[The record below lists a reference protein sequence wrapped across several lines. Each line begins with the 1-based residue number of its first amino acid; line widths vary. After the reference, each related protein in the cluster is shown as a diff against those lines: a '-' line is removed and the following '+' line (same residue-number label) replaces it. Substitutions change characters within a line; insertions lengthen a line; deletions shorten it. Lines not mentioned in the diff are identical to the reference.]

1 MGCMCSQLASK
12 FAFFPPS
19 PPTYQIKK
27 LDNGK
32 LSVVS
37 SSSSSS
43 SSSSTPFPVGDDAS
57 LDVLLIDT
65 KYGNKIVGF
74 YLKNP
79 YARLTLLYSH
89 GNAADLGQLYDLF
102 VQLKV
107 NLRVN
112 LMGYDY
118 SGYGAS
124 TGKPSESNTYADIE
138 AVYECLQSEYGISQ
152 EDLILYG
159 QSVGSGPTLH
169 LAAKLPRLRGVV
181 LHSGILSGLRVLC
194 HVKFTF
200 CFDIY
205 PNINKIQ
212 KVKCPVLVIH
222 GTEDD
227 VVNWLH
233 GNGLWKMAR
242 EPYEPLWIKGG
253 GHCNLELYPDYILH
267 LRKFIYE
274 MENMTTEIRLNRI
287 RQSLHL
293 PRRSDTTSSSTTTIN
308 VAGGPSVRVVGN
320 LAAETAAGNRNAC
333 RVPAA
338 VGNRNACR
346 VPAAAGNRNACR
358 VPAASG
364 NRNACRVPAASGNR
378 NACRVP
384 AAAGNRNVRRRNACW
399 DPAAAG
405 NRNACQVPAAAGNR
419 NACWDP
425 AAAGNRNACQVPA
438 AAGNRN
444 ACQVPAAAGNRNACQ
459 VPAAAG
465 NRNARRQNACWDPAA
480 ASSV

>member
-1 MGCMCSQLASK
+1 MGCMFSELAAK

-19 PPTYQIKK
+19 PPTYQVKK
-27 LDNGK
+27 RDNGK
-32 LSVVS
+32 LTAVSAS
-37 SSSSSS
+37 SSSSM
-43 SSSSTPFPVGDDAS
+43 PMPLAADDSS

-65 KYGNKIVGF
+65 KRGNKVVAF

-138 AVYECLQSEYGISQ
+138 AVYQCLQTEYGVSQ

-169 LAAKLPRLRGVV
+169 LASKLPRLRGVV

-200 CFDIY
+200 CCDIY
-205 PNINKIQ
+205 KNINKIK

-233 GNGLWKMAR
+233 GNKLWKMAR
-242 EPYEPLWIKGG
+242 DPYEPLWIKGG
-253 GHCNLELYPDYILH
+253 GHCNLELYPDYIRH
-267 LRKFIYE
+267 LCRFIQE
-274 MENMTTEIRLNRI
+274 MENMNTKIRLNKI
-287 RQSLHL
+287 RQELHL
-293 PRRSDTTSSSTTTIN
+293 PIRSNTNTGSANRCWRIKCCQPKCQECPKLSCAKCCWKPKWPKCWI
-308 VAGGPSVRVVGN
+308 PSCVNCCWWPKCPKCLRPCCCIPKCLRPLRCTN
-320 LAAETAAGNRNAC
+320 CFNWQCCCTKCFNWQCCCTKCFNWRCCCIETN
-333 RVPAA
+333 
-338 VGNRNACR
+338 
-346 VPAAAGNRNACR
+346 
-358 VPAASG
+358 SG
-364 NRNACRVPAASGNR
+364 LNGKQD
-378 NACRVP
+378 
-384 AAAGNRNVRRRNACW
+384 G
-399 DPAAAG
+399 
-405 NRNACQVPAAAGNR
+405 
-419 NACWDP
+419 
-425 AAAGNRNACQVPA
+425 
-438 AAGNRN
+438 
-444 ACQVPAAAGNRNACQ
+444 
-459 VPAAAG
+459 
-465 NRNARRQNACWDPAA
+465 
-480 ASSV
+480 

>member
-1 MGCMCSQLASK
+1 MGCMFSQLASK
-12 FAFFPPS
+12 FAFFPPT
-19 PPTYQIKK
+19 PPTYQIEKRE
-27 LDNGK
+27 NGK
-32 LSVVS
+32 LAVVAS
-37 SSSSSS
+37 SSSM
-43 SSSSTPFPVGDDAS
+43 PIPVADDTS
-57 LDVLLIDT
+57 LDILLIDT
-65 KYGNKIVGF
+65 KRGNKIVAF

-138 AVYECLQSEYGISQ
+138 AVYQCLQTEYGVSQ

-169 LAAKLPRLRGVV
+169 LASKLPRLRGVV

-205 PNINKIQ
+205 ANINKIQ

-233 GNGLWKMAR
+233 GNKLWKMAR
-242 EPYEPLWIKGG
+242 EPFEPLWIKGG
-253 GHCNLELYPDYILH
+253 GHCNLELYPDYIRH
-267 LRKFIYE
+267 LFRFIQE
-274 MENMTTEIRLNRI
+274 MENMNTKIRLNKI
-287 RQSLHL
+287 RQTIRL
-293 PRRSDTTSSSTTTIN
+293 PSRSNNTKSVSTNRCCWIKCWRPKCPECPKPVCSSIKCSWKPKCPSCWIPSCVKCCQIPKCPSCLRPSCSCLKCFNWRCCVETKSQTN
-308 VAGGPSVRVVGN
+308 GKQGG
-320 LAAETAAGNRNAC
+320 
-333 RVPAA
+333 
-338 VGNRNACR
+338 
-346 VPAAAGNRNACR
+346 
-358 VPAASG
+358 
-364 NRNACRVPAASGNR
+364 
-378 NACRVP
+378 
-384 AAAGNRNVRRRNACW
+384 
-399 DPAAAG
+399 
-405 NRNACQVPAAAGNR
+405 
-419 NACWDP
+419 
-425 AAAGNRNACQVPA
+425 
-438 AAGNRN
+438 
-444 ACQVPAAAGNRNACQ
+444 
-459 VPAAAG
+459 
-465 NRNARRQNACWDPAA
+465 
-480 ASSV
+480 

>member
-1 MGCMCSQLASK
+1 MGCVFSQFAAK

-19 PPTYQIKK
+19 PPTYQVKK
-27 LDNGK
+27 GDNGK
-32 LSVVS
+32 LTVVS
-37 SSSSSS
+37 SSS
-43 SSSSTPFPVGDDAS
+43 TTAPVTDDPS

-65 KYGNKIVGF
+65 KRGNKIVGF

-79 YARLTLLYSH
+79 HARLTVLYSH
-89 GNAADLGQLYDLF
+89 GNAADLGQLYDLY

-138 AVYECLQSEYGISQ
+138 AVYQCLQTEYGVSQ

-194 HVKFTF
+194 HVKFSF

-205 PNINKIQ
+205 QNINKIQ

-253 GHCNLELYPDYILH
+253 GHCNLELYPDYIRH
-267 LRKFIYE
+267 LCKFVYE
-274 MENMTTEIRLNRI
+274 MENTTTAIRLKRI
-287 RQSLHL
+287 RQSLDL
-293 PRRSDTTSSSTTTIN
+293 PARSNGNSVTSKKCCKIKLCQPKWPECPKPRCRCCRWPKVFCWTPKWPKCRLCCSCCCFKW
-308 VAGGPSVRVVGN
+308 RCCVGIHKGLN
-320 LAAETAAGNRNAC
+320 GKQEG
-333 RVPAA
+333 
-338 VGNRNACR
+338 
-346 VPAAAGNRNACR
+346 
-358 VPAASG
+358 
-364 NRNACRVPAASGNR
+364 
-378 NACRVP
+378 
-384 AAAGNRNVRRRNACW
+384 
-399 DPAAAG
+399 
-405 NRNACQVPAAAGNR
+405 
-419 NACWDP
+419 
-425 AAAGNRNACQVPA
+425 
-438 AAGNRN
+438 
-444 ACQVPAAAGNRNACQ
+444 
-459 VPAAAG
+459 
-465 NRNARRQNACWDPAA
+465 
-480 ASSV
+480 